1 MPPFGRK
8 ALLERLDSLGIN
20 QITVDHPP
28 IFTVAEGADIKA
40 AMTGGHTKNLFLK
53 DKAGKLFLICAL
65 SDTHIPIN
73 KLHPILKCKRL
84 SFGKAELLLK
94 KLGVTPGSVTVF
106 SVMNDRSN
114 DVTLILDA
122 ALFLHTIVN
131 FHPMK
136 NNATTAVTPQDL
148 LHFVRAENHDP
159 VIMDFKALQAVDEFP
174 I

>member
-1 MPPFGRK
+1 
-8 ALLERLDSLGIN
+8 
-20 QITVDHPP
+20 
-28 IFTVAEGADIKA
+28 
-40 AMTGGHTKNLFLK
+40 
-53 DKAGKLFLICAL
+53 
-65 SDTHIPIN
+65 
-73 KLHPILKCKRL
+73 
-84 SFGKAELLLK
+84 
-94 KLGVTPGSVTVF
+94 
-106 SVMNDRSN
+106 MNDRSN